1 MRLNRYFAL
10 LLATSLCAPVLSAAA
25 RAQSGPADASS
36 GPPLEGTWEV
46 NVDLINPPPFLPE
59 EFTALETYSRGG
71 GMITSNNMPF
81 VTKVGQ
87 GAWEKRGNQYSV
99 KIKFF
104 TFDPGGFPSGTI
116 TVTHMLTLSGKDE
129 YTGRGSAVLCA
140 TDGTTCA
147 TAQFDTA
154 GRRLITEP

>member
-10 LLATSLCAPVLSAAA
+10 LLATGLCALVLSAAA

-59 EFTALETYSRGG
+59 EFTALETYTRGG
-71 GMITSNNMPF
+71 GMITSNDVPF
-81 VTKVGQ
+81 LAKMGQ
-87 GAWEKRGNQYSV
+87 GAWEKRGDQHCV

-116 TVTHMLTLSGKDE
+116 TVTHTLTLSGKDE
-129 YTGRGSAVLCA
+129 YTGQGRAVLCA
-140 TDGTTCA
+140 PDGTTCA
-147 TAQFDTA
+147 TAHFDTA